1 MKYLVIA
8 AMQEEADAIL
18 KEVAGME
25 NVKVV
30 TSGIGKVN
38 AAITTTKEIL
48 EFRPDHVIN
57 TGSAGSVCQELNIG
71 DVVIAN
77 NCVYHDVDVT
87 HFGYEI
93 GQVPQMEKEI
103 SCFVPEQVHGAIVGQ
118 VVSGDQF
125 VDFAQVQKIHSQFPK
140 AKCVEMEATAIA
152 HTCLKLGVKCTIVRS
167 ISDNP
172 FKENNKVD
180 FKEFLHIAAKNS
192 ASIVKQIIG

>member
-1 MKYLVIA
+1 MKYLIIA

-18 KEVAGME
+18 KEVNGMD

-48 EFRPDHVIN
+48 EFKPDHVIN
-57 TGSAGSVCQELNIG
+57 TGSAGAICKDLNIG
-71 DVVIAN
+71 DVVVAS

-87 HFGYEI
+87 HFGYAI
-93 GQVPQMEKEI
+93 GQVPQMDKEI
-103 SCFVPEQVHGAIVGQ
+103 TCFVPSQIDGATVGQ
-118 VVSGDQF
+118 IVSGDQF
-125 VDFAQVQKIHSQFPK
+125 VDFIRVQQIHTQFPE

-152 HTCLKLGVKCTIVRS
+152 HACLKLNIKCTIVRS

-172 FKENNKVD
+172 FKEDNKVD
-180 FKEFLHIAAKNS
+180 FKEFLHIAARNS
-192 ASIVKQIIG
+192 AKIVKQIIG

>member
-1 MKYLVIA
+1 MKYLIIA
-8 AMQEEADAIL
+8 AMKEEAQAIL
-18 KEVAGME
+18 KQVEGMD

-38 AAITTTKEIL
+38 AAITTTKEII
-48 EFRPDHVIN
+48 EFKPDHVIN
-57 TGSAGSVCQELNIG
+57 TGSAGAICQDLNIG
-71 DVVIAN
+71 DVVIAS

-87 HFGYEI
+87 HFGYAI
-93 GQVPQMEKEI
+93 GQVPQMDLEI
-103 SCFVPEQVHGAIVGQ
+103 NCFVPANIEGAKVGQ
-118 VVSGDQF
+118 IVSGDQF
-125 VDFAQVQKIHSQFPK
+125 VDFEKVKQIHTQFPN

-152 HTCLKLGVKCTIVRS
+152 HACLKMGVKCTIVRS

-172 FKENNKVD
+172 FKKDNKID